1 MDRVANADAAAKRA
15 RWLAELG
22 DALDEAR
29 QLTKKLGATE
39 GRIEA
44 AELYARIEAVRFEVQ
59 AMWLRRTAQ
68 RIEFDPEWT
77 NLPWQRSA

>member
-1 MDRVANADAAAKRA
+1 MDRVANADAAAKRP

-39 GRIEA
+39 GRMEA
-44 AELYARIEAVRFEVQ
+44 VELYEALRFEVQ
-59 AMWLRRTAQ
+59 AMQLRRTAQ
-68 RIEFDPEWT
+68 RLEFDPEWT

>member
-22 DALDEAR
+22 YALDEAR

-39 GRIEA
+39 GRMEA
-44 AELYARIEAVRFEVQ
+44 VELYARIEALRFEVQ
-59 AMWLRRTAQ
+59 AIQLRRTAQ
-68 RIEFDPEWT
+68 RLEFDPEWT

>member
-39 GRIEA
+39 GRMEA
-44 AELYARIEAVRFEVQ
+44 VELYEALRFEVQ
-59 AMWLRRTAQ
+59 AMQLRRTAQ
-68 RIEFDPEWT
+68 RLEFDPEWT